1 MQASGRPTRD
11 SLCLDMT
18 RPSHTRLATVAA
30 VFLVAILAQVTGLR
44 GQDTEDLESGR
55 GYPGRDWPAVG
66 GNWSSS
72 RYSTLTDITL
82 DTVDRLGG
90 AWVMRPAGGG
100 SARATPVVKDGV
112 LYLTAGAS
120 VFAIDAG
127 TGETVWR
134 WQSASPE
141 TGRVPSW
148 QGVGLGPNFVFV
160 GLGSAE
166 VAALSR
172 ETGDFVWAETVG
184 SVPRDIGEKVT
195 TAPLYAQGQVFV
207 GLANGDAGGQGRI
220 IALDAATGETQW
232 TFFIVPRPG
241 ELGHETWPQDSDVWT
256 LGGGG
261 VWLNG
266 TVDPDLGM
274 VYFATGNPVPMFGGE
289 IRQGDNLFTASVLAL
304 DMETGERRWH
314 YQVVRHDLWD
324 ADIAT
329 PLLLY
334 ETEVGGEQVKAL
346 AAMRADGYLFLFD
359 RETGEPL
366 VPIEERPV
374 PQDAFQHTAPTQP
387 FPVGV
392 ESILPDCSFWR
403 DAVPP
408 PFELNCSG
416 FTPPSLNQHAVVAPG
431 LPIPLVRV
439 APMSYNPQTGYIY
452 AQGRVMVGRARRF
465 DDPWLHWAG
474 GYQVTLPE
482 PVGVVAAIDPRSGT
496 VVWKKESRSAVL
508 GASGPLT
515 TAGGLMFRGAVDG
528 HVEAYDAQTG
538 ERVWAFQTGMPG
550 GWRRPGPAVTYD
562 VDGKQHVAIAMGRE
576 LWAFTLDGTVPERA
590 APIPDQE
597 SGTSIEFGAAVR
609 QTTEI
614 ETSTLVESRFGSV
627 GGKRQALEEHTFN
640 PIRAQV
646 AVGARVRFRN
656 NGEIAHTVAARDGS
670 WTTGTLEPARFGYV
684 TFDQPGTIIYHC
696 TDHPWAI
703 GEITVEE

>member
-1 MQASGRPTRD
+1 MQASERPTRD
-11 SLCLDMT
+11 SLCLNMT
-18 RPSHTRLATVAA
+18 RPSHSRLATIGA
-30 VFLVAILAQVTGLR
+30 VFFIAILAHVTGLR
-44 GQDTEDLESGR
+44 GQDAEGLESGR

-90 AWVMRPAGGG
+90 AWVMRPEGGG

-112 LYLTAGAS
+112 LYLTSGAS

-134 WQSASPE
+134 RQSASPE

-148 QGVGLGPNFVFV
+148 QGVGLGPDLVFV
-160 GLGSAE
+160 GLGS
-166 VAALSR
+166 
-172 ETGDFVWAETVG
+172 
-184 SVPRDIGEKVT
+184 
-195 TAPLYAQGQVFV
+195 
-207 GLANGDAGGQGRI
+207 GRWRRS
-220 IALDAATGETQW
+220 A
-232 TFFIVPRPG
+232 
-241 ELGHETWPQDSDVWT
+241 
-256 LGGGG
+256 
-261 VWLNG
+261 
-266 TVDPDLGM
+266 
-274 VYFATGNPVPMFGGE
+274 
-289 IRQGDNLFTASVLAL
+289 
-304 DMETGERRWH
+304 ERRVSSSGSS
-314 YQVVRHDLWD
+314 QSAACRAISVRRSPPRRCTRRARYSWD
-324 ADIAT
+324 WRTAMPAGRGGLLRSMRRLAKRSGRSSSCRVRASLAT
-329 PLLLY
+329 RRGLRTRMSGRL
-334 ETEVGGEQVKAL
+334 G
-346 AAMRADGYLFLFD
+346 ADGYLFLFD
-359 RETGEPL
+359 RETGDPL

-392 ESILPDCSFWR
+392 ESILPECSFWC

-465 DDPWLHWAG
+465 EDRWLHWAG

-515 TAGGLMFRGAVDG
+515 TAGGLMLRGAVDG

-562 VDGKQHVAIAMGRE
+562 VDGKQYVAIAMGRE

-597 SGTSIEFGAAVR
+597 SGTSIEFGTAVR
-609 QTTEI
+609 QTTQI

-627 GGKRQALEEHTFN
+627 GGRRQAIEEHTFN

-670 WTTGTLEPARFGYV
+670 WTTGTLEPARFGFV